1 MDDAVKETIKD
12 AIKVLPEYTPYYI
25 MDEVQH
31 YFDKI
36 NADKNDCFTLDNAIS
51 LVNMAKY
58 NNRVN
63 DEQAEEIKKAI
74 RKIKEEEK

>member
-31 YFDKI
+31 YFNKI
-36 NADKNDCFTLDNAIS
+36 NADKSDCFTLDNAIG
-51 LVNMAKY
+51 LVNVARF
-58 NNRVN
+58 NNRIN
-63 DEQAEEIKKAI
+63 DEQANNIKESI
-74 RKIKEEEK
+74 RTIKEEK

>member
-1 MDDAVKETIKD
+1 MDDVVKETIKD
-12 AIKVLPEYTPYYI
+12 AIKVLPEDTPYYI

-31 YFDKI
+31 YFNKI
-36 NADKNDCFTLDNAIS
+36 NAGKNDCFTLDNAIL
-51 LVNMAKY
+51 LVNMARV

>member
-31 YFDKI
+31 YFNKI
-36 NADKNDCFTLDNAIS
+36 NAGKSDCFTLDNAIG
-51 LVNMAKY
+51 LVNVAKF

-63 DEQAEEIKKAI
+63 DEQANNIKKSI
-74 RKIKEEEK
+74 RKIKEEK

>member
-1 MDDAVKETIKD
+1 MDVAVKETIKD

-25 MDEVQH
+25 MDEVQR

-36 NADKNDCFTLDNAIS
+36 NAGKSDCFTLDNAIS

-63 DEQAEEIKKAI
+63 DEQAEEIKKTI

>member
-31 YFDKI
+31 YFNKI
-36 NADKNDCFTLDNAIS
+36 NAGKSDCFTLDNAIS

-74 RKIKEEEK
+74 IKEEEK

>member
-31 YFDKI
+31 YFNKI
-36 NADKNDCFTLDNAIS
+36 NAGKSDCFTLDNAIG
-51 LVNMAKY
+51 LVNVARY

-63 DEQAEEIKKAI
+63 DEQANNIKESI
-74 RKIKEEEK
+74 RKIKEEK